1 MPARH
6 FLMMQALPKDGPTL
20 ARRGQEKK
28 MGGFFCF
35 QMRREQLD
43 ARAQRSA
50 LGDEPEGL
58 GADGKG
64 AKRIEGNKEAWSARA
79 SKTECS
85 ANGAHWSPISGN
97 ARRKWGG
104 VAKGVEIRQDVAM
117 ERKQWKTG
125 SASRGLQVDMA
136 SLCILAALSA
146 GMMFGLGKA
155 ARQDAPEQGAAVA
168 KAAENSEA
176 ALAEL
181 PIAPEPGESIQD
193 LAKRLVGKDTFLALA
208 LSVEDAPKRA
218 YVDRAGA
225 NVGAGYCIDARRK
238 GLGESAVRA
247 DLALAGFAVAEIGK
261 LMSRNKRLIES
272 VEVDSKQAL
281 RLLAITKPQYEALA
295 REAVGADFFE
305 ELPKHKQDVLSYL
318 SYNTGGAKKF
328 VNLLKAV
335 KKRDDMAALAE
346 MAPKFRVGGSNSNPR
361 FRLNHRLRAWAQ
373 AAWMGPEFLKD
384 ALREPDQF
392 EKSYAGSSGQ
402 DKFIK
407 NHMAFFD
414 KLAQNKARSMSTAK
428 EAEKPQEPVRL
439 VLKKMST
446 GPKLALS
453 QN

>member
-1 MPARH
+1 MA
-6 FLMMQALPKDGPTL
+6 KGGPSW
-20 ARRGQEKK
+20 
-28 MGGFFCF
+28 
-35 QMRREQLD
+35 REGE
-43 ARAQRSA
+43 RT
-50 LGDEPEGL
+50 
-58 GADGKG
+58 KG
-64 AKRIEGNKEAWSARA
+64 IEGNKDAGRRVGQQW
-79 SKTECS
+79 ECS
-85 ANGAHWSPISGN
+85 SNGAQWMPISSN
-97 ARRKWGG
+97 ALRKRSG

-125 SASRGLQVDMA
+125 FASRGLQVDMA

-155 ARQDAPEQGAAVA
+155 ARQDAPEPGAAVA
-168 KAAENSEA
+168 KAAEKSES

-181 PIAPEPGESIQD
+181 PIIPEPGESVQD

-238 GLGESAVRA
+238 GLGEAAVRA
-247 DLALAGFAVAEIGK
+247 DLALAGFSVAEIGK
-261 LMSRNKRLIES
+261 LMSRNNRLIES
-272 VEVDSKQAL
+272 VEVDAKQSL
-281 RLLAITKPQYEALA
+281 RLLAITKPQYEGLA
-295 REAVGADFFE
+295 REAVGAEFFE

-328 VNLLKAV
+328 VNLLRAV

-346 MAPKFRVGGSNSNPR
+346 MAPKFRVGGSKGSPR

-414 KLAQNKARSMSTAK
+414 KLAQNKARAMTNAK
-428 EAEKPQEPVRL
+428 EAEAPPEPVRL
-439 VLKKMST
+439 VLKKMSG
-446 GPKLALS
+446 GPKFAMS